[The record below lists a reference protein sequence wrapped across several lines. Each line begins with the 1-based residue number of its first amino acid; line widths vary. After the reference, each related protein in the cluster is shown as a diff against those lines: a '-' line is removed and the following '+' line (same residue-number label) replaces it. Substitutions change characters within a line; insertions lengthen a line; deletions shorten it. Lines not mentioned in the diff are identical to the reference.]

1 MKPQPPEEAG
11 EIHESFVMSLGQ
23 QLAAAVAEQLQEYRE
38 RKDYAGLWGSM
49 ESYGTWPDYA
59 DLLSNKKSVTKASQ
73 HVSTRMVPLMMTT
86 PWCSSSP
93 HCISRPRTSPR
104 LSSGTTTMRSTGTV
118 PHSGVFTTPCC
129 TCSFHV
135 NKTTTAIL
143 LVTEELIRQWA
154 AQGFLATTNC
164 CKPRAVQ
171 AADIRIKGHHAND
184 IYQVSFKHSQSIHC
198 SSYPF
203 LQQVKL
209 ARPLRLPHT
218 S

>member
-1 MKPQPPEEAG
+1 MAH
-11 EIHESFVMSLGQ
+11 IHRVP
-23 QLAAAVAEQLQEYRE
+23 
-38 RKDYAGLWGSM
+38 
-49 ESYGTWPDYA
+49 T
-59 DLLSNKKSVTKASQ
+59 SQ

-143 LVTEELIRQWA
+143 LVTMLLPLKSSSVNGLPKASLLPPTVVSQEQFKQQISASRGTMLMIYIKYPSSILRVFI
-154 AQGFLATTNC
+154 AQATL
-164 CKPRAVQ
+164 
-171 AADIRIKGHHAND
+171 
-184 IYQVSFKHSQSIHC
+184 F
-198 SSYPF
+198 SS
-203 LQQVKL
+203 K
-209 ARPLRLPHT
+209 
-218 S
+218 